1 MSLGK
6 MLKQRRI
13 ELGIQQMDI
22 AKKLGY
28 GSAQFVSNWE
38 RGISNP
44 PPKSIKRLAKILE
57 IDPEIIYDE
66 MERSFSKRLRA

>member
-6 MLKQRRI
+6 MLKERRI

-44 PPKSIKRLAKILE
+44 PPKAIKRLAKILE
-57 IDPEIIYDE
+57 LDPEIIYDE

>member
-1 MSLGK
+1 MSVGK
-6 MLKQRRI
+6 MLKKRRI

-28 GSAQFVSNWE
+28 GSAQFISNWE

-44 PPKSIKRLAKILE
+44 PPKVIKRLAKILE

-66 MERSFSKRLRA
+66 IEQSFSRRLRA